1 MAKDKGE
8 SVYIEKGDNRWS
20 AVHRADAA
28 VLYRMIIE
36 QQPGQKVFHAVAETG
51 IPFRLI
57 AEAIGNG
64 LHISTVSKTAENAK
78 KHFTWFTHFA
88 SLDCRASSDQTRSVL
103 GWNPKEVTLLDDLSS
118 GGYF

>member
-1 MAKDKGE
+1 MVMSIFFSSHLKTAGHWMAKDKGE

-64 LHISTVSKTAENAK
+64 LHISTVIKLQKMPKNILHGLHILLLLIVGHPVIK
-78 KHFTWFTHFA
+78 
-88 SLDCRASSDQTRSVL
+88 RVL
-103 GWNPKEVTLLDDLSS
+103 
-118 GGYF
+118 Y